1 MGKSAL
7 ISIIAVVALVLWMVS
22 GQFGSDAADTD
33 RQSTDAS
40 MAKEEKQAPKMK
52 VQIQKLQAKSIER
65 EVVIQGQL
73 EPAKVLTLRTETS
86 GTIQLLNFNKG
97 QRIRR
102 GQTLARLSEGNRVAE
117 VAVAKA
123 YQIQANNEYQA
134 TRKLSKQGLQSQ
146 LSMEN
151 AAAKRES
158 AKAQLQ
164 AAEQELAYI
173 NVAAPIDA
181 LIEDVIVKEGDFVE
195 RGSEIAT
202 LVDDSKLLVSGRVP
216 QQHIADIKNGQAA
229 VARLVTGG
237 THDGKVSFV
246 SSMAEDTTRS
256 FKIEVL
262 IDQPPAN
269 IVTGIS
275 AQINIPVETL
285 MAHRVSPAV
294 LALDD
299 NGNLG
304 VKTLAE
310 DNTVAFREIKIVK
323 TESNGAWVT
332 GLPNEVTLIT
342 LGQGFVNP
350 GEEVE
355 PISDSQTANE
365 AGENITPEIKSDNKT
380 TTSTASSGDS

>member
-1 MGKSAL
+1 MGRSAV
-7 ISIIAVVALVLWMVS
+7 ISIIAVIALALWMLS
-22 GQFGSDAADTD
+22 GQLGSDEAENSEQSSAAS
-33 RQSTDAS
+33 STPAE
-40 MAKEEKQAPKMK
+40 KEVPKMK
-52 VQIQKLQAKSIER
+52 VQVRQLQAESIAR

-73 EPAKVLTLRTETS
+73 EPAKVLTLRTETT
-86 GTIQLLNFNKG
+86 GTVQLLNFNKG

-102 GQTLARLSEGNRVAE
+102 GQTLARLSEGNRVAD

-123 YQIQANNEYQA
+123 YQLQANNEYQA
-134 TRKLSKQGLQSQ
+134 TRKLSRQGLQSQ
-146 LSMEN
+146 INMEN

-173 NVAAPIDA
+173 NISAPIDA
-181 LIEDVIVKEGDFVE
+181 LIEDVSIEEGDFVE

-202 LVDDSKLLVSGRVP
+202 LVDNSKLLVTGRVP
-216 QQHIADIKNGQAA
+216 QQHIVDIKKGQAA
-229 VARLVTGG
+229 TTSLVTGG
-237 THDGKVSFV
+237 THDGRVNYV

-256 FKIEVL
+256 FKIEVQ
-262 IDQPPAN
+262 IDQAPAN

-304 VKTLAE
+304 VKALTA
-310 DNTVAFREIKIVK
+310 DNIVVFHEIEIVK

-332 GLPNEVTLIT
+332 GLPDEVTLIT
-342 LGQGFVNP
+342 LGQAFVNP
-350 GEEVE
+350 GEEVD
-355 PISDSQTANE
+355 PVSDSPSVNNATEDNTNE
-365 AGENITPEIKSDNKT
+365 TQ
-380 TTSTASSGDS
+380 TSTSSSGDS